1 MRAVDPLHRQTQPAV
16 GGARVQL
23 YAFQVFEQRRAGVP
37 GRARRALRQVVALQ
51 RRQRNALHV
60 GDAQLRGE
68 RAVLGGD
75 GLERRLFEL
84 DQVHLVDRQHH
95 VADAQQRDD
104 VAVPA
109 GLGQHAL
116 GGVDQHHRHVGGG
129 RTGGHVAGVLRMP
142 GAVGDDEL
150 ASVGI
155 EIAVGH
161 VDGDALLA
169 LGGQA
174 VQQQR
179 IVDRPAAGTVAL
191 AVGAKRRQLVVEQ
204 PLAVVQQA
212 SDQGALAIVDAA
224 AGDEAQQRLVFVLL
238 QVGGDG
244 VAAYG
249 IGDWGLGIRHIAPS
263 RHQISR
269 RHPLLRIPNPK
280 SRIPAHQKYPSTFFC
295 SIEAPGSWSMI
306 RPWRSE
312 VVACSISAMIF
323 SRVSACDSI
332 APVNG

>member
-1 MRAVDPLHRQTQPAV
+1 M
-16 GGARVQL
+16 
-23 YAFQVFEQRRAGVP
+23 FEQCRAGIP
-37 GRARRALRQVVALQ
+37 GHARRTLRQVVALQ

-75 GLERRLFEL
+75 RVERRLREL

-95 VADAQQRDD
+95 VTDAQQRDD

-116 GGVDQHHRHVGGG
+116 GRIDQHHRHIGGG
-129 RTGGHVAGVLRMP
+129 GAGGHVAGVLRMP

-150 ASVGI
+150 APVGI
-155 EIAVGH
+155 EIAVGN

-174 VQQQR
+174 IQQQR
-179 IVDRPAAGTVAL
+179 IVDGSAAGAVAL
-191 AVGAKRRQLVVEQ
+191 AVDTERSQLVVEQ

-212 SDQGALAIVDAA
+212 TDQRALAVVDAA

-238 QVGGDG
+238 QVGGDC

-249 IGDWGLGIRHIAPS
+249 NREWGMGNGNS
-263 RHQISR
+263 G
-269 RHPLLRIPNPK
+269 LLRRARWRRCLLLHLRFPIPC
-280 SRIPAHQKYPSTFFC
+280 SRFPAHQKYPSTFFC